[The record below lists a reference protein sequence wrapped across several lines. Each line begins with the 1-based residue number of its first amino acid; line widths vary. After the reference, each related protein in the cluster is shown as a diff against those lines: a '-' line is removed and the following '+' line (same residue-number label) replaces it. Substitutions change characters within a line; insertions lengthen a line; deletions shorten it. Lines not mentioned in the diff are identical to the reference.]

1 MYSFATYKN
10 QYKAN
15 LKLALPVVLTQ
26 LGQILTQFADNLMVG
41 RYGGD
46 DPTPLAAVSFG
57 GAVFFILFIAAIGIA
72 LGMTPLVGELYAQGD
87 REKSAGLL
95 QNGILFYGLLGLAM
109 AVVQYAAIPL
119 LYHLGQPAE
128 VVDMAIPYYKMLV
141 YSMPFIMLFFT
152 FKQFLEGVGNT
163 KVEMVVTIVANLANI
178 GFNWV
183 FIYGRYGFPE
193 MGAEGA
199 GLGTLM
205 SRIIAP
211 IGMVAYFYS
220 RHKYRA
226 YLDGFSP
233 RNYSWA
239 TVKKLLHMGLPISMQ
254 MFLEA
259 SAFVGTGIMMGWFNK
274 ETMSANQIATTIG
287 NCAFM
292 IVMSIGAATTIR
304 VSHCYGARN
313 IGELSLAAVKFGQNI
328 LAENNNYALVLASTD
343 LDGIPSNVRDQAREK
358 AEALGEKGKYAF
370 TLHKP
375 SLIPFLT
382 YSSKRELREQI
393 YKAYLNRCNNGD
405 EYDNKQLINDFIR
418 LRTEKAH
425 LLGYPS
431 YAAYVV
437 ADEMAGTTDA
447 VYKLLDEIWAPALE
461 SAKGEL
467 AEMEVLFK
475 KDFPEGE
482 FASWDWWYY
491 AEKVRKQ
498 KYELDEEM
506 LRPYFSLENVQGG
519 IFFLAN
525 RLYGITFRPVI
536 VPLYH
541 PDATAYEVLDADE
554 SHLGVLYFDY
564 FPRDGKSQGAWC
576 GNYVEQTYRD
586 GKRVAPVVSI
596 VCNFTRPTSNSPALL
611 TLDETETL
619 FHEFGHALHF
629 LFHDVKYR
637 GLTEVEGD
645 FVELPSQL
653 MENWAFEPELLK
665 QYAVNYRSKD
675 AVIPEYLVAKLRR
688 SELFNQGFMT
698 TELIAAAL
706 SDMDIHSTTEYAPF
720 DPMEFER
727 QALTEKRG
735 LIPQIEPRYRYPYFS
750 HIFDGGY
757 SAGYYF
763 YTWAEV
769 LDKDA
774 FEAFRESGDLFNKK
788 IADDFRRKILA
799 RGGSEDGMTMY
810 RAFRGKDPDKRA
822 MLRSRGLWNEPEP
835 EPADSLGMPIAGE
848 ELK

>member
-1 MYSFATYKN
+1 MKRIT
-10 QYKAN
+10 
-15 LKLALPVVLTQ
+15 ALLT
-26 LGQILTQFADNLMVG
+26 LILTMTLVSCKSDKHAGENPFFAEWNTPYGVPPFDRIAPEHFLPALERGMSLHDAEIDAITSDNDAPTFENVILAYDRSG
-41 RYGGD
+41 RMLAQTELIFGMLCAAEN
-46 DPTPLAAVSFG
+46 TPEMQALQERVMPLLAAHADKILLNEKLFERVKAVYDRR
-57 GAVFFILFIAAIGIA
+57 GALELDAEQNRLLEKTYRDFVRAGALLDAEQKARLKAI
-72 LGMTPLVGELYAQGD
+72 
-87 REKSAGLL
+87 
-95 QNGILFYGLLGLAM
+95 N
-109 AVVQYAAIPL
+109 
-119 LYHLGQPAE
+119 
-128 VVDMAIPYYKMLV
+128 
-141 YSMPFIMLFFT
+141 
-152 FKQFLEGVGNT
+152 
-163 KVEMVVTIVANLANI
+163 
-178 GFNWV
+178 
-183 FIYGRYGFPE
+183 
-193 MGAEGA
+193 
-199 GLGTLM
+199 
-205 SRIIAP
+205 
-211 IGMVAYFYS
+211 
-220 RHKYRA
+220 
-226 YLDGFSP
+226 
-233 RNYSWA
+233 
-239 TVKKLLHMGLPISMQ
+239 
-254 MFLEA
+254 
-259 SAFVGTGIMMGWFNK
+259 
-274 ETMSANQIATTIG
+274 
-287 NCAFM
+287 
-292 IVMSIGAATTIR
+292 
-304 VSHCYGARN
+304 
-313 IGELSLAAVKFGQNI
+313 GELSLAAVKFGQNI
-328 LAENNNYALVLASTD
+328 LAENGNYALVLESAD

-358 AEALGEKGKYAF
+358 AEATGKKGKYVF

-382 YSSKRELREQI
+382 YSQKRELREEI

-431 YAAYVV
+431 YADYVV

-447 VYKLLDEIWAPALE
+447 VYKLLNEIWTPALE
-461 SAKGEL
+461 RAKGEL
-467 AEMEVLFK
+467 AEMEELFR
-475 KDFPEGE
+475 KDHPDGE

-498 KYELDEEM
+498 KYQLEEEL
-506 LRPYFSLENVQGG
+506 LRPYFSLENVQSG

-525 RLYGITFRPVI
+525 RLYGITFRPIV

-541 PDATAYEVLDADE
+541 PDAIAYEVLDADE

-576 GNYVEQTYRD
+576 GNYVEQTYED

-596 VCNFTRPTSNSPALL
+596 VCNFTRPTSNAPALL

-653 MENWAFEPELLK
+653 MENWAFDPEVLK
-665 QYAVNYRSKD
+665 QYAVHYRSNE
-675 AVIPEYLVAKLRR
+675 VIPEYLVAKLRR

-698 TELIAAAL
+698 TELIAASL
-706 SDMDIHSTTEYAPF
+706 SDMDIHSITEYEPF

-727 QALTEKRG
+727 KALTEKRG

-769 LDKDA
+769 LDKDV

-810 RAFRGKDPDKRA
+810 RDFRGKDPDKRA

-835 EPADSLGMPIAGE
+835 VDSLAGSPEPAEGFRVEAVPE
-848 ELK
+848 N

>member
-1 MYSFATYKN
+1 MKRIT
-10 QYKAN
+10 
-15 LKLALPVVLTQ
+15 ALLT
-26 LGQILTQFADNLMVG
+26 LILTMTLVSCKSDKHAGENPFFAEWNTPYGVPPFDRIAPEHFLPALERGMSLHDAEIDAITSDNDAPTFENVILAYDRSG
-41 RYGGD
+41 RMLAQTELIFGMLCAAEN
-46 DPTPLAAVSFG
+46 TPEMQALQERVMPLLAAHADKILLNEKLFERVKAVYDRR
-57 GAVFFILFIAAIGIA
+57 GALELDAEQSRLLEKTYRDFVRAGALLDAEQKARLKAI
-72 LGMTPLVGELYAQGD
+72 
-87 REKSAGLL
+87 
-95 QNGILFYGLLGLAM
+95 N
-109 AVVQYAAIPL
+109 
-119 LYHLGQPAE
+119 
-128 VVDMAIPYYKMLV
+128 
-141 YSMPFIMLFFT
+141 
-152 FKQFLEGVGNT
+152 
-163 KVEMVVTIVANLANI
+163 
-178 GFNWV
+178 
-183 FIYGRYGFPE
+183 
-193 MGAEGA
+193 
-199 GLGTLM
+199 
-205 SRIIAP
+205 
-211 IGMVAYFYS
+211 
-220 RHKYRA
+220 
-226 YLDGFSP
+226 
-233 RNYSWA
+233 
-239 TVKKLLHMGLPISMQ
+239 
-254 MFLEA
+254 
-259 SAFVGTGIMMGWFNK
+259 
-274 ETMSANQIATTIG
+274 
-287 NCAFM
+287 
-292 IVMSIGAATTIR
+292 
-304 VSHCYGARN
+304 
-313 IGELSLAAVKFGQNI
+313 GELSLAAVKFGQNI
-328 LAENNNYALVLASTD
+328 LAENGNYALVLESAD

-358 AEALGEKGKYAF
+358 AEATGKKGKYVF

-382 YSSKRELREQI
+382 YSQKRELREEI

-431 YAAYVV
+431 YADYVV

-447 VYKLLDEIWAPALE
+447 VYKLLNEIWTPALE
-461 SAKGEL
+461 RAKGEL
-467 AEMEVLFK
+467 AEMEELFR
-475 KDFPEGE
+475 KDYPDGE

-498 KYELDEEM
+498 KYQLEEEL
-506 LRPYFSLENVQGG
+506 LRPYFSLENVQSG

-525 RLYGITFRPVI
+525 RLYGITFRPIV

-541 PDATAYEVLDADE
+541 PDAIAYEVLDADE

-576 GNYVEQTYRD
+576 GNYVEQTYED

-596 VCNFTRPTSNSPALL
+596 VCNFTRPTSNAPALL

-653 MENWAFEPELLK
+653 MENWAFDPEVLK
-665 QYAVNYRSKD
+665 QYAVHYRSNE
-675 AVIPEYLVAKLRR
+675 VIPEYLVAKLRR

-698 TELIAAAL
+698 TELIAASL
-706 SDMDIHSTTEYAPF
+706 SDMDIHSITEYEPF

-727 QALTEKRG
+727 KALTEKRG

-769 LDKDA
+769 LDKDV

-810 RAFRGKDPDKRA
+810 RDFRGKDPDKRA
-822 MLRSRGLWNEPEP
+822 MLRGRGLLNEPEP
-835 EPADSLGMPIAGE
+835 SGEDAAPAAETASAARE
-848 ELK
+848 N

>member
-1 MYSFATYKN
+1 M
-10 QYKAN
+10 
-15 LKLALPVVLTQ
+15 LAQTELIFGMLC
-26 LGQILTQFADNLMVG
+26 AAEN
-41 RYGGD
+41 
-46 DPTPLAAVSFG
+46 TPEMQALQERVMPLLAAHADKILLNEKLFERVKAVYDRR
-57 GAVFFILFIAAIGIA
+57 GALELDAEQNRLLEKTYRDFVRAGALLDAEQKARLKAI
-72 LGMTPLVGELYAQGD
+72 
-87 REKSAGLL
+87 
-95 QNGILFYGLLGLAM
+95 N
-109 AVVQYAAIPL
+109 
-119 LYHLGQPAE
+119 
-128 VVDMAIPYYKMLV
+128 
-141 YSMPFIMLFFT
+141 
-152 FKQFLEGVGNT
+152 
-163 KVEMVVTIVANLANI
+163 
-178 GFNWV
+178 
-183 FIYGRYGFPE
+183 
-193 MGAEGA
+193 
-199 GLGTLM
+199 
-205 SRIIAP
+205 
-211 IGMVAYFYS
+211 
-220 RHKYRA
+220 
-226 YLDGFSP
+226 
-233 RNYSWA
+233 
-239 TVKKLLHMGLPISMQ
+239 
-254 MFLEA
+254 
-259 SAFVGTGIMMGWFNK
+259 
-274 ETMSANQIATTIG
+274 
-287 NCAFM
+287 
-292 IVMSIGAATTIR
+292 
-304 VSHCYGARN
+304 
-313 IGELSLAAVKFGQNI
+313 GELSLAAVKFGQNI
-328 LAENNNYALVLASTD
+328 LAENGNYALVLESAD

-358 AEALGEKGKYAF
+358 AEATGKKGKYVF

-382 YSSKRELREQI
+382 YSQKRELREEI

-431 YAAYVV
+431 YADYVV

-447 VYKLLDEIWAPALE
+447 VYKLLNEIWTPALE
-461 SAKGEL
+461 RAKGEL
-467 AEMEVLFK
+467 AEMEELFR
-475 KDFPEGE
+475 KDYPDGE

-498 KYELDEEM
+498 KYQLEEEL
-506 LRPYFSLENVQGG
+506 LRPYFSLENVQSG

-525 RLYGITFRPVI
+525 RLYGITFRPIV

-541 PDATAYEVLDADE
+541 PDAIAYEVLDADE

-576 GNYVEQTYRD
+576 GNYVEQTYED

-596 VCNFTRPTSNSPALL
+596 VCNFTRPTSNAPALL

-653 MENWAFEPELLK
+653 MENWAFDPEVLK
-665 QYAVNYRSKD
+665 QYAVHYRSNE
-675 AVIPEYLVAKLRR
+675 VIPEYLVAKLRR

-698 TELIAAAL
+698 TELIAASL
-706 SDMDIHSTTEYAPF
+706 SDMDIHSITEYEPF

-727 QALTEKRG
+727 KALTEKRG

-769 LDKDA
+769 LDKDV

-810 RAFRGKDPDKRA
+810 RDFRGKDPDKRA

-835 EPADSLGMPIAGE
+835 VDSLAGSPEPAEGFRVEAVPE
-848 ELK
+848 N

>member
-1 MYSFATYKN
+1 MKRIT
-10 QYKAN
+10 
-15 LKLALPVVLTQ
+15 ALLT
-26 LGQILTQFADNLMVG
+26 LILTMTLVSCKSDKHAGENPFFAEWNTPYGVPPFDRIAPEHFLPALERGMSLHDAEIDAITSDNDAPTFENVILAYDRSG
-41 RYGGD
+41 RMLAQTELIFGMLCAAEN
-46 DPTPLAAVSFG
+46 TPEMQALQERVMPLLAAHADKILLNEKLFERVKAVYDRR
-57 GAVFFILFIAAIGIA
+57 GALELDAEQNRLLEKTYRDFVRAGALLDAEQKARLKAI
-72 LGMTPLVGELYAQGD
+72 
-87 REKSAGLL
+87 
-95 QNGILFYGLLGLAM
+95 N
-109 AVVQYAAIPL
+109 
-119 LYHLGQPAE
+119 
-128 VVDMAIPYYKMLV
+128 
-141 YSMPFIMLFFT
+141 
-152 FKQFLEGVGNT
+152 
-163 KVEMVVTIVANLANI
+163 
-178 GFNWV
+178 
-183 FIYGRYGFPE
+183 
-193 MGAEGA
+193 
-199 GLGTLM
+199 
-205 SRIIAP
+205 
-211 IGMVAYFYS
+211 
-220 RHKYRA
+220 
-226 YLDGFSP
+226 
-233 RNYSWA
+233 
-239 TVKKLLHMGLPISMQ
+239 
-254 MFLEA
+254 
-259 SAFVGTGIMMGWFNK
+259 
-274 ETMSANQIATTIG
+274 
-287 NCAFM
+287 
-292 IVMSIGAATTIR
+292 
-304 VSHCYGARN
+304 
-313 IGELSLAAVKFGQNI
+313 GELSLAAVKFGQNI
-328 LAENNNYALVLASTD
+328 LAENGNYALVLESAD

-358 AEALGEKGKYAF
+358 AEATGKKGKYVF

-382 YSSKRELREQI
+382 YSQKRELREEI

-431 YAAYVV
+431 YADYVV

-447 VYKLLDEIWAPALE
+447 VYKLLNEIWTPALE
-461 SAKGEL
+461 RAKGEL
-467 AEMEVLFK
+467 AEMEELFK
-475 KDFPEGE
+475 KDHPDGE

-498 KYELDEEM
+498 KYQLEEEL
-506 LRPYFSLENVQGG
+506 LRPYFSLENVQSG

-525 RLYGITFRPVI
+525 RLYGITFRPIV

-541 PDATAYEVLDADE
+541 PDAIAYEVLDADE

-576 GNYVEQTYRD
+576 GNYVEQTYED

-596 VCNFTRPTSNSPALL
+596 VCNFTRPTSNAPALL

-653 MENWAFEPELLK
+653 MENWAFDPEVLK
-665 QYAVNYRSKD
+665 QYAVHYRSNE
-675 AVIPEYLVAKLRR
+675 VIPEYLVAKLRR

-698 TELIAAAL
+698 TELIAASL
-706 SDMDIHSTTEYAPF
+706 SDMDIHSITEYEPF
-720 DPMEFER
+720 DPMAFER
-727 QALTEKRG
+727 KALTEKRG

-788 IADDFRRKILA
+788 IAGDFRRKILA

-810 RAFRGKDPDKRA
+810 RDFRGKDPDKRA

-835 EPADSLGMPIAGE
+835 ADSLAGSPE
-848 ELK
+848 PAEGFRVEAVPEN

>member
-1 MYSFATYKN
+1 MKRITAFLTLFLVMALASCKSDKTVGENPFFAEWDTPYGVPPFDRITPAHFLPALERGMSLHDAEIDAITSN
-10 QYKAN
+10 NDAPTFEN
-15 LKLALPVVLTQ
+15 VILAYDDS
-26 LGQILTQFADNLMVG
+26 GQMLAQTELIFGMLCAAENTAEMQALQEQVM
-41 RYGGD
+41 
-46 DPTPLAAVSFG
+46 PMLAAHADKILLNEKLFERVKAVYDRRAALELDADQSRLLEKTYRGFVRA
-57 GAVFFILFIAAIGIA
+57 GALLDAEQKARLKAI
-72 LGMTPLVGELYAQGD
+72 
-87 REKSAGLL
+87 
-95 QNGILFYGLLGLAM
+95 N
-109 AVVQYAAIPL
+109 
-119 LYHLGQPAE
+119 
-128 VVDMAIPYYKMLV
+128 
-141 YSMPFIMLFFT
+141 
-152 FKQFLEGVGNT
+152 
-163 KVEMVVTIVANLANI
+163 
-178 GFNWV
+178 
-183 FIYGRYGFPE
+183 
-193 MGAEGA
+193 
-199 GLGTLM
+199 
-205 SRIIAP
+205 
-211 IGMVAYFYS
+211 
-220 RHKYRA
+220 
-226 YLDGFSP
+226 
-233 RNYSWA
+233 
-239 TVKKLLHMGLPISMQ
+239 
-254 MFLEA
+254 
-259 SAFVGTGIMMGWFNK
+259 
-274 ETMSANQIATTIG
+274 
-287 NCAFM
+287 
-292 IVMSIGAATTIR
+292 
-304 VSHCYGARN
+304 
-313 IGELSLAAVKFGQNI
+313 GELSLASVKFGQNI
-328 LAENNNYALVLASTD
+328 LAENNNYTLMLESSD
-343 LDGIPSNVRDQAREK
+343 LDGIPANVRDQAREK
-358 AEALGEKGKYAF
+358 AEAMGKKGKYAF

-382 YSSKRELREQI
+382 YSRKRELREEI

-431 YAAYVV
+431 YADYVV
-437 ADEMAGTTDA
+437 DDEMAGTTDA
-447 VYKLLDEIWAPALE
+447 VYKLLNEIWTPALE

-467 AEMEVLFK
+467 AEMEELFK
-475 KDFPEGE
+475 KDHPDGE

-498 KYELDEEM
+498 KYQLEEEQ
-506 LRPYFSLENVQGG
+506 LRPYFSLENVQSG

-525 RLYGITFRPVI
+525 RLYGITFRPII

-541 PDATAYEVLDADE
+541 PDAIAYEVLDADE

-576 GNYVEQTYRD
+576 GNYVEQTYKD

-596 VCNFTRPTSNSPALL
+596 VCNFTRPTSSAPALL

-675 AVIPEYLVAKLRR
+675 EVIPAYLVEKLRR

-706 SDMDIHSTTEYAPF
+706 SDMDIHSISEYEPF

-727 QALTEKRG
+727 KALTEKRG

-769 LDKDA
+769 LDKDV
-774 FEAFRESGDLFNKK
+774 FEAFRESGDLFNKR

-799 RGGSEDGMTMY
+799 RGGSEDGMAMY
-810 RAFRGKDPDKRA
+810 RDFRGKDPDKRA

-835 EPADSLGMPIAGE
+835 VDSLAGSPEPAEGFRVKAVPE
-848 ELK
+848 N

>member
-1 MYSFATYKN
+1 MKRITAFLTLFLVMALASCKSDKNVGENPFFAEWNTPYGVPPFDRMTPAHFLPALERGMSLHDAEIDAITSN
-10 QYKAN
+10 NDAPTFEN
-15 LKLALPVVLTQ
+15 VILAYDDS
-26 LGQILTQFADNLMVG
+26 GQMLAQTELIFGMLCAAENTAEMQALQEQVM
-41 RYGGD
+41 
-46 DPTPLAAVSFG
+46 PMLAAHADKILLNEKLFERVKAVYDRRAALELDADQSRLLEKIYRGFVRA
-57 GAVFFILFIAAIGIA
+57 GALLDAEQKARLKAI
-72 LGMTPLVGELYAQGD
+72 
-87 REKSAGLL
+87 
-95 QNGILFYGLLGLAM
+95 N
-109 AVVQYAAIPL
+109 
-119 LYHLGQPAE
+119 
-128 VVDMAIPYYKMLV
+128 
-141 YSMPFIMLFFT
+141 
-152 FKQFLEGVGNT
+152 
-163 KVEMVVTIVANLANI
+163 
-178 GFNWV
+178 
-183 FIYGRYGFPE
+183 
-193 MGAEGA
+193 
-199 GLGTLM
+199 
-205 SRIIAP
+205 
-211 IGMVAYFYS
+211 
-220 RHKYRA
+220 
-226 YLDGFSP
+226 
-233 RNYSWA
+233 
-239 TVKKLLHMGLPISMQ
+239 
-254 MFLEA
+254 
-259 SAFVGTGIMMGWFNK
+259 
-274 ETMSANQIATTIG
+274 
-287 NCAFM
+287 
-292 IVMSIGAATTIR
+292 
-304 VSHCYGARN
+304 
-313 IGELSLAAVKFGQNI
+313 GELSLASVKFGQNI
-328 LAENNNYALVLASTD
+328 LAENNNYTLMLESSD
-343 LDGIPSNVRDQAREK
+343 LDGIPANVRDQAREK
-358 AEALGEKGKYAF
+358 AEAMGKKGKYAF

-382 YSSKRELREQI
+382 YSQKRELREEI

-431 YAAYVV
+431 YADYVV
-437 ADEMAGTTDA
+437 DDEMAGTTDA
-447 VYKLLDEIWAPALE
+447 VYKLLNEIWTPALE

-467 AEMEVLFK
+467 AEMEELFK
-475 KDFPEGE
+475 KDHPDGE

-498 KYELDEEM
+498 KYQLEEEQ
-506 LRPYFSLENVQGG
+506 LRPYFSLENVQSG

-525 RLYGITFRPVI
+525 RLYGITFRPIV

-541 PDATAYEVLDADE
+541 PDAIAYEVLDADE

-576 GNYVEQTYRD
+576 GNYVEQTYKD
-586 GKRVAPVVSI
+586 GRRVAPVVSI
-596 VCNFTRPTSNSPALL
+596 VCNFTRPTSSAPALL

-653 MENWAFEPELLK
+653 MENWAFDPEVLK
-665 QYAVNYRSKD
+665 QYAVHYRSNE
-675 AVIPEYLVAKLRR
+675 VIPAYLVEKLRR

-706 SDMDIHSTTEYAPF
+706 SDMDIHSISEYEPF

-727 QALTEKRG
+727 KALTEKRG

-769 LDKDA
+769 LDKDV
-774 FEAFRESGDLFNKK
+774 FEAFRESGDLFNKR

-799 RGGSEDGMTMY
+799 RGGSEDGMAMY
-810 RAFRGKDPDKRA
+810 RDFRGKDPDKRA

-835 EPADSLGMPIAGE
+835 VDSLAGSPEPAEGFRVKAVPE
-848 ELK
+848 N

>member
-1 MYSFATYKN
+1 MKRIT
-10 QYKAN
+10 
-15 LKLALPVVLTQ
+15 ALLT
-26 LGQILTQFADNLMVG
+26 LILTMTLVSCKSEKHAGENPFFAEWNTPYGVPPFDRIAPEHFLPALERGMSLHDAEIDAITSDNDAPTFENVILAYDRSG
-41 RYGGD
+41 RMLAQTELIFGMLCAAEN
-46 DPTPLAAVSFG
+46 TPEMQALQERVMPLLAAHADKILLNEKLFERVKAVYDRR
-57 GAVFFILFIAAIGIA
+57 GALELDAEQNRLLEKTYRDFVRAGALLDAEQKARLKAI
-72 LGMTPLVGELYAQGD
+72 
-87 REKSAGLL
+87 
-95 QNGILFYGLLGLAM
+95 N
-109 AVVQYAAIPL
+109 
-119 LYHLGQPAE
+119 
-128 VVDMAIPYYKMLV
+128 
-141 YSMPFIMLFFT
+141 
-152 FKQFLEGVGNT
+152 
-163 KVEMVVTIVANLANI
+163 
-178 GFNWV
+178 
-183 FIYGRYGFPE
+183 
-193 MGAEGA
+193 
-199 GLGTLM
+199 
-205 SRIIAP
+205 
-211 IGMVAYFYS
+211 
-220 RHKYRA
+220 
-226 YLDGFSP
+226 
-233 RNYSWA
+233 
-239 TVKKLLHMGLPISMQ
+239 
-254 MFLEA
+254 
-259 SAFVGTGIMMGWFNK
+259 
-274 ETMSANQIATTIG
+274 
-287 NCAFM
+287 
-292 IVMSIGAATTIR
+292 
-304 VSHCYGARN
+304 
-313 IGELSLAAVKFGQNI
+313 GELSLAAVKFGQNI
-328 LAENNNYALVLASTD
+328 LAENGNYALVLESAD

-358 AEALGEKGKYAF
+358 AEATGKKGKYVF

-382 YSSKRELREQI
+382 YSQKRELREEI

-431 YAAYVV
+431 YADYVV

-447 VYKLLDEIWAPALE
+447 VYKLLNEIWTPALE
-461 SAKGEL
+461 RAKGEL
-467 AEMEVLFK
+467 AEMEELFK
-475 KDFPEGE
+475 KDHPDGE

-498 KYELDEEM
+498 KYQLEEEL
-506 LRPYFSLENVQGG
+506 LRPYFSLENVQSG

-525 RLYGITFRPVI
+525 RLYGITFRPIV

-541 PDATAYEVLDADE
+541 PDAIAYEVLDADE

-576 GNYVEQTYRD
+576 GNYVEQTYED

-596 VCNFTRPTSNSPALL
+596 VCNFTRPTSNAPALL

-653 MENWAFEPELLK
+653 MENWAFDPEVLK
-665 QYAVNYRSKD
+665 QYAVHYRSNE
-675 AVIPEYLVAKLRR
+675 VIPEYLVAKLRR

-698 TELIAAAL
+698 TELIAASL
-706 SDMDIHSTTEYAPF
+706 SDMDIHSITEYEPF

-727 QALTEKRG
+727 KALTEKRG

-769 LDKDA
+769 LDKDV

-810 RAFRGKDPDKRA
+810 RDFRGKDPDKRA

-835 EPADSLGMPIAGE
+835 ADSLAGSPE
-848 ELK
+848 PAEGFRVEAVPEN

>member
-1 MYSFATYKN
+1 MKRIT
-10 QYKAN
+10 
-15 LKLALPVVLTQ
+15 ALLT
-26 LGQILTQFADNLMVG
+26 LILTMTLVSCKSDKHAGENPFFAEWNTPYGVPPFDRIAPGHFLPALERGMSLHDAEIDAITSDNDAPTFENVILAYDRSG
-41 RYGGD
+41 RMLAQTELIFGMLCAAEN
-46 DPTPLAAVSFG
+46 TPEMQALQERVMPLLAAHADKILLNEKLFERVKAVYDRR
-57 GAVFFILFIAAIGIA
+57 GALELDAEQNRLLEKTYRDFVRAGALLDAEQKARLKAI
-72 LGMTPLVGELYAQGD
+72 
-87 REKSAGLL
+87 
-95 QNGILFYGLLGLAM
+95 N
-109 AVVQYAAIPL
+109 
-119 LYHLGQPAE
+119 
-128 VVDMAIPYYKMLV
+128 
-141 YSMPFIMLFFT
+141 
-152 FKQFLEGVGNT
+152 
-163 KVEMVVTIVANLANI
+163 
-178 GFNWV
+178 
-183 FIYGRYGFPE
+183 
-193 MGAEGA
+193 
-199 GLGTLM
+199 
-205 SRIIAP
+205 
-211 IGMVAYFYS
+211 
-220 RHKYRA
+220 
-226 YLDGFSP
+226 
-233 RNYSWA
+233 
-239 TVKKLLHMGLPISMQ
+239 
-254 MFLEA
+254 
-259 SAFVGTGIMMGWFNK
+259 
-274 ETMSANQIATTIG
+274 
-287 NCAFM
+287 
-292 IVMSIGAATTIR
+292 
-304 VSHCYGARN
+304 
-313 IGELSLAAVKFGQNI
+313 GELSLAAVKFGQNI
-328 LAENNNYALVLASTD
+328 LAENGNYALVLESAD

-358 AEALGEKGKYAF
+358 AEATGKKGKYVF

-382 YSSKRELREQI
+382 YSQKRELREEI

-431 YAAYVV
+431 YADYVV

-447 VYKLLDEIWAPALE
+447 VYKLLNEIWTPALE
-461 SAKGEL
+461 RAKGEL
-467 AEMEVLFK
+467 AEMEELFK
-475 KDFPEGE
+475 KDHPDGE

-498 KYELDEEM
+498 KYQLEEEL
-506 LRPYFSLENVQGG
+506 LRPYFSLENVQSG

-525 RLYGITFRPVI
+525 RLYGITFRPIV

-541 PDATAYEVLDADE
+541 PDAIAYEVLDADE

-576 GNYVEQTYRD
+576 GNYVEQTYED

-596 VCNFTRPTSNSPALL
+596 VCNFTRPTSNAPALL

-653 MENWAFEPELLK
+653 MENWAFDPEVLK
-665 QYAVNYRSKD
+665 QYAVHYRSNE
-675 AVIPEYLVAKLRR
+675 VIPEYLVAKLRR

-698 TELIAAAL
+698 TELIAASL
-706 SDMDIHSTTEYAPF
+706 SDMDIHSITEYEPF

-727 QALTEKRG
+727 KALTEKRG

-769 LDKDA
+769 LDKDV

-810 RAFRGKDPDKRA
+810 RDFRGKDPDKRA

-835 EPADSLGMPIAGE
+835 VDSLAGSPEPAEGFRVEAVPE
-848 ELK
+848 N

>member
-1 MYSFATYKN
+1 MKRIT
-10 QYKAN
+10 
-15 LKLALPVVLTQ
+15 ALLT
-26 LGQILTQFADNLMVG
+26 LILTMTLVSCKSDKHAGENPFFAEWNTPYGVPPFDRIAPEHFLPALERGMSLHDAEIDAITSDNDAPTFENVILAYDRSG
-41 RYGGD
+41 RMLAQTELIFGMLCAAEN
-46 DPTPLAAVSFG
+46 TPEMQALQERVMPLLAAHADKILLNEKLFERVKAVYDRR
-57 GAVFFILFIAAIGIA
+57 GALELDAEQNRLLEKTYRDFVRAGALLDAEQKARLKAI
-72 LGMTPLVGELYAQGD
+72 
-87 REKSAGLL
+87 
-95 QNGILFYGLLGLAM
+95 N
-109 AVVQYAAIPL
+109 
-119 LYHLGQPAE
+119 
-128 VVDMAIPYYKMLV
+128 
-141 YSMPFIMLFFT
+141 
-152 FKQFLEGVGNT
+152 
-163 KVEMVVTIVANLANI
+163 
-178 GFNWV
+178 
-183 FIYGRYGFPE
+183 
-193 MGAEGA
+193 
-199 GLGTLM
+199 
-205 SRIIAP
+205 
-211 IGMVAYFYS
+211 
-220 RHKYRA
+220 
-226 YLDGFSP
+226 
-233 RNYSWA
+233 
-239 TVKKLLHMGLPISMQ
+239 
-254 MFLEA
+254 
-259 SAFVGTGIMMGWFNK
+259 
-274 ETMSANQIATTIG
+274 
-287 NCAFM
+287 
-292 IVMSIGAATTIR
+292 
-304 VSHCYGARN
+304 
-313 IGELSLAAVKFGQNI
+313 GELSLAAVKFGQNI
-328 LAENNNYALVLASTD
+328 LAENGNYALVLESAD

-358 AEALGEKGKYAF
+358 AEATGKKGKYVF

-382 YSSKRELREQI
+382 YSQKRELREEI

-431 YAAYVV
+431 YADYVV

-447 VYKLLDEIWAPALE
+447 VYKLLNEIWTPALE
-461 SAKGEL
+461 RAKGEL
-467 AEMEVLFK
+467 AEMEELFR
-475 KDFPEGE
+475 KDYPDGE

-498 KYELDEEM
+498 KYQLEEEL
-506 LRPYFSLENVQGG
+506 LRPYFSLENVQSG

-525 RLYGITFRPVI
+525 RLYGITFRPIV

-541 PDATAYEVLDADE
+541 PDAIAYEVLDADE

-576 GNYVEQTYRD
+576 GNYVEQTYED

-596 VCNFTRPTSNSPALL
+596 VCNFTRPTSNAPALL

-653 MENWAFEPELLK
+653 MENWAFDPEVLK
-665 QYAVNYRSKD
+665 QYAVHYRSNE
-675 AVIPEYLVAKLRR
+675 VIPEYLVAKLRR

-698 TELIAAAL
+698 TELIAASL
-706 SDMDIHSTTEYAPF
+706 SDMDIHSITEYEPF

-727 QALTEKRG
+727 KALTEKRG

-763 YTWAEV
+763 STWAEV
-769 LDKDA
+769 LDKDV

-810 RAFRGKDPDKRA
+810 RDFRGKDPDKRA

-835 EPADSLGMPIAGE
+835 ADSLAGSPE
-848 ELK
+848 PAEGFRVEAVPEN

>member
-1 MYSFATYKN
+1 MEPYFADQCRTLTEKIRALREPDDLCFALLAGTALSDFADHTDEN
-10 QYKAN
+10 IRAVDAQTHFDGVIHLGDILNGSIPENASRFVLSQELARFQN
-15 LKLALPVVLTQ
+15 ATASGKLYIACGDDDGFRNERYV
-26 LGQILTQFADNLMVG
+26 GQIVT
-41 RYGGD
+41 
-46 DPTPLAAVSFG
+46 
-57 GAVFFILFIAAIGIA
+57 GIVTDERWYQETA
-72 LGMTPLVGELYAQGD
+72 YLEQYPDLH
-87 REKSAGLL
+87 RP
-95 QNGILFYGLLGLAM
+95 QNR
-109 AVVQYAAIPL
+109 
-119 LYHLGQPAE
+119 
-128 VVDMAIPYYKMLV
+128 PYYYV
-141 YSMPFIMLFFT
+141 
-152 FKQFLEGVGNT
+152 
-163 KVEMVVTIVANLANI
+163 
-178 GFNWV
+178 
-183 FIYGRYGFPE
+183 
-193 MGAEGA
+193 
-199 GLGTLM
+199 
-205 SRIIAP
+205 
-211 IGMVAYFYS
+211 
-220 RHKYRA
+220 
-226 YLDGFSP
+226 DFSE
-233 RNYSWA
+233 R
-239 TVKKLLHMGLPISMQ
+239 K
-254 MFLEA
+254 
-259 SAFVGTGIMMGWFNK
+259 
-274 ETMSANQIATTIG
+274 
-287 NCAFM
+287 
-292 IVMSIGAATTIR
+292 
-304 VSHCYGARN
+304 ARLKAIN
-313 IGELSLAAVKFGQNI
+313 EELSLTAVKFGQNL
-328 LAENNNYALVLASTD
+328 LAENNNYALELASSD
-343 LDGIPSNVRDQAREK
+343 LDGIPATARDLAREK
-358 AEALGEKGKYAF
+358 AEAMGRKGKYVF

-437 ADEMAGTTDA
+437 DDEMAGTTDA
-447 VYKLLDEIWAPALE
+447 VYGLLEEIWTPALE

-467 AEMEVLFK
+467 AEMEELFR

-498 KYELDEEM
+498 KYALDEEM

-525 RLYGITFRPVI
+525 RLYGITFRPIV

-541 PDATAYEVLDADE
+541 PEAVAYEVLDVDQ

-576 GNYVEQTYRD
+576 GNYVEQTYED
-586 GKRVAPVVSI
+586 GKRVAPVVSV
-596 VCNFTRPTSNSPALL
+596 VCNFTRPAGGNPALL

-637 GLTEVEGD
+637 GLAEVEGD

-653 MENWAFEPELLK
+653 MENWAFDPEVLK
-665 QYAVNYRSKD
+665 QYAVHYRSNE
-675 AVIPEYLVAKLRR
+675 VIPKYLVDKLRR
-688 SELFNQGFMT
+688 SELFNQGFMA
-698 TELIAAAL
+698 TELIAASL
-706 SDMDIHSTTEYAPF
+706 SDMDIHSITEYEPF
-720 DPMEFER
+720 DPMAFER
-727 QALTEKRG
+727 KALTEKRG

-788 IADDFRRKILA
+788 IAGDFRRKILA

-810 RAFRGKDPDKRA
+810 RDFRGKDPDKRA
-822 MLRSRGLWNEPEP
+822 MLRGRGLLNEPEP
-835 EPADSLGMPIAGE
+835 SGEDAAPAAETASAARE
-848 ELK
+848 N

>member
-1 MYSFATYKN
+1 MKRIT
-10 QYKAN
+10 
-15 LKLALPVVLTQ
+15 ALLT
-26 LGQILTQFADNLMVG
+26 LILTMTLVSCKSDKHAGENPFFAEWNTPYGVPPFDRIAPGHFLPALERGMSLHDAEIDAITSDNDAPTFENVILAYDRSG
-41 RYGGD
+41 RMLAQTELIFGMLCAAEN
-46 DPTPLAAVSFG
+46 TPEMQALQERVMPLLAAHADKILLNEKLFERVKAVYDRR
-57 GAVFFILFIAAIGIA
+57 GALELDAEQNRLLEKTYRDFVRAGALLDAEQKARLKAI
-72 LGMTPLVGELYAQGD
+72 
-87 REKSAGLL
+87 
-95 QNGILFYGLLGLAM
+95 N
-109 AVVQYAAIPL
+109 
-119 LYHLGQPAE
+119 
-128 VVDMAIPYYKMLV
+128 
-141 YSMPFIMLFFT
+141 
-152 FKQFLEGVGNT
+152 
-163 KVEMVVTIVANLANI
+163 
-178 GFNWV
+178 
-183 FIYGRYGFPE
+183 
-193 MGAEGA
+193 
-199 GLGTLM
+199 
-205 SRIIAP
+205 
-211 IGMVAYFYS
+211 
-220 RHKYRA
+220 
-226 YLDGFSP
+226 
-233 RNYSWA
+233 
-239 TVKKLLHMGLPISMQ
+239 
-254 MFLEA
+254 
-259 SAFVGTGIMMGWFNK
+259 
-274 ETMSANQIATTIG
+274 
-287 NCAFM
+287 
-292 IVMSIGAATTIR
+292 
-304 VSHCYGARN
+304 
-313 IGELSLAAVKFGQNI
+313 GELSLAAVKFGQNI
-328 LAENNNYALVLASTD
+328 LAENGNYALVLESAD

-358 AEALGEKGKYAF
+358 AEATGKKGKYVF

-382 YSSKRELREQI
+382 YSQKRELREEI

-431 YAAYVV
+431 YADYVV

-447 VYKLLDEIWAPALE
+447 VYKLLNEIWTPALE
-461 SAKGEL
+461 RAKGEL
-467 AEMEVLFK
+467 AEMEELFR
-475 KDFPEGE
+475 KDHPDGE

-498 KYELDEEM
+498 KYQLEEEL
-506 LRPYFSLENVQGG
+506 LRPYFSLENVQSG

-525 RLYGITFRPVI
+525 RLYGITFRPIV

-541 PDATAYEVLDADE
+541 PDAIAYEVLDADE

-576 GNYVEQTYRD
+576 GNYVEQTYED

-596 VCNFTRPTSNSPALL
+596 VCNFTRPTSNAPALL

-653 MENWAFEPELLK
+653 MENWAFDPEVLK
-665 QYAVNYRSKD
+665 QYAVHYRSNE
-675 AVIPEYLVAKLRR
+675 VIPEYLVAKLRR

-698 TELIAAAL
+698 TELIAASL
-706 SDMDIHSTTEYAPF
+706 SDMDIHSITEYEPF

-727 QALTEKRG
+727 KALTEKRG

-769 LDKDA
+769 LDKDV

-810 RAFRGKDPDKRA
+810 RDFRGKDPDKRA

-835 EPADSLGMPIAGE
+835 ADSLAGSPE
-848 ELK
+848 PAEGFRVEAVPEN

>member
-1 MYSFATYKN
+1 MKRIT
-10 QYKAN
+10 
-15 LKLALPVVLTQ
+15 ALLT
-26 LGQILTQFADNLMVG
+26 LILTMTLVSCKSDKHAGENPFFAEWNTPYGVPPFDRIAPGHFLPALERGMSLHDAEIDAITSDNDAPTFENVILAYDRSG
-41 RYGGD
+41 RMLAQTELIFGMLCAAEN
-46 DPTPLAAVSFG
+46 TPEMQALQERVMPLLAAHADKILLNEKLFERVKAVYDRR
-57 GAVFFILFIAAIGIA
+57 GALELDAEQNRLLEKTYRDFVRAGALLDAEQKARLKAI
-72 LGMTPLVGELYAQGD
+72 
-87 REKSAGLL
+87 
-95 QNGILFYGLLGLAM
+95 N
-109 AVVQYAAIPL
+109 
-119 LYHLGQPAE
+119 
-128 VVDMAIPYYKMLV
+128 
-141 YSMPFIMLFFT
+141 
-152 FKQFLEGVGNT
+152 
-163 KVEMVVTIVANLANI
+163 
-178 GFNWV
+178 
-183 FIYGRYGFPE
+183 
-193 MGAEGA
+193 
-199 GLGTLM
+199 
-205 SRIIAP
+205 
-211 IGMVAYFYS
+211 
-220 RHKYRA
+220 
-226 YLDGFSP
+226 
-233 RNYSWA
+233 
-239 TVKKLLHMGLPISMQ
+239 
-254 MFLEA
+254 
-259 SAFVGTGIMMGWFNK
+259 
-274 ETMSANQIATTIG
+274 
-287 NCAFM
+287 
-292 IVMSIGAATTIR
+292 
-304 VSHCYGARN
+304 
-313 IGELSLAAVKFGQNI
+313 GELSLAAVKFGQNI
-328 LAENNNYALVLASTD
+328 LAENGNYALVLESAD

-358 AEALGEKGKYAF
+358 AEATGKKGKYVF

-382 YSSKRELREQI
+382 YSQKRELREEI

-431 YAAYVV
+431 YADYVV

-447 VYKLLDEIWAPALE
+447 VYKLLNEIWTPALE
-461 SAKGEL
+461 RAKGEL
-467 AEMEVLFK
+467 AEMEELFR
-475 KDFPEGE
+475 KDHPDGE

-498 KYELDEEM
+498 KYQLEEEL
-506 LRPYFSLENVQGG
+506 LRPYFSLENVQSG

-525 RLYGITFRPVI
+525 RLYGITFRPIV

-541 PDATAYEVLDADE
+541 PDAIAYEVLDADE

-576 GNYVEQTYRD
+576 GNYVEQTYED

-596 VCNFTRPTSNSPALL
+596 VCNFTRPTSNAPALL

-653 MENWAFEPELLK
+653 MENWAFDPEVLK
-665 QYAVNYRSKD
+665 QYAVHYRSNE
-675 AVIPEYLVAKLRR
+675 VIPEYLVAKLRR

-698 TELIAAAL
+698 TELIAASL
-706 SDMDIHSTTEYAPF
+706 SDMDIHSITEYEPF
-720 DPMEFER
+720 DPREFER
-727 QALTEKRG
+727 KALTEKRG

-769 LDKDA
+769 LDKDV

-810 RAFRGKDPDKRA
+810 RDFRGKDPDKRA

-835 EPADSLGMPIAGE
+835 ADSLAGSPE
-848 ELK
+848 PAEGFRVEAVPEN

>member
-1 MYSFATYKN
+1 MAFASCKSDKN
-10 QYKAN
+10 GSENPFFAEWDTPYGVPPFDRIVPAHFLPALERGMSLHDAEIDAITSN
-15 LKLALPVVLTQ
+15 NDDATFENVILAYDDS
-26 LGQILTQFADNLMVG
+26 GQMLAQTALIFGMLCEAENIPEMQALQEQVM
-41 RYGGD
+41 
-46 DPTPLAAVSFG
+46 PLLAAHADKIRLNEQLFERVKAVYDQRAALDLDAEQSRLLEKTYREFVRA
-57 GAVFFILFIAAIGIA
+57 GAL
-72 LGMTPLVGELYAQGD
+72 LD
-87 REKSAGLL
+87 AGQKARL
-95 QNGILFYGLLGLAM
+95 
-109 AVVQYAAIPL
+109 
-119 LYHLGQPAE
+119 
-128 VVDMAIPYYKMLV
+128 
-141 YSMPFIMLFFT
+141 
-152 FKQFLEGVGNT
+152 
-163 KVEMVVTIVANLANI
+163 
-178 GFNWV
+178 
-183 FIYGRYGFPE
+183 
-193 MGAEGA
+193 
-199 GLGTLM
+199 
-205 SRIIAP
+205 
-211 IGMVAYFYS
+211 
-220 RHKYRA
+220 
-226 YLDGFSP
+226 
-233 RNYSWA
+233 
-239 TVKKLLHMGLPISMQ
+239 
-254 MFLEA
+254 
-259 SAFVGTGIMMGWFNK
+259 K
-274 ETMSANQIATTIG
+274 EIN
-287 NCAFM
+287 
-292 IVMSIGAATTIR
+292 
-304 VSHCYGARN
+304 
-313 IGELSLAAVKFGQNI
+313 GELSLAAVKFGQNI

-382 YSSKRELREQI
+382 YSQKRELREEI
-393 YKAYLNRCNNGD
+393 YKAYLNRGNNGD
-405 EYDNKQLINDFIR
+405 KYDNKQLINDFIR

-447 VYKLLDEIWAPALE
+447 VYKLLDEIWTPALE

-541 PDATAYEVLDADE
+541 PDAIAYEVLDADE

-769 LDKDA
+769 LDKDV